1 MTNRPKVAILST
13 WNEICGIAHF
23 TKGIK
28 EGLESEGYDVEV
40 LPTPRMILGNAKDGA
55 EREAAESYCR
65 YLSER
70 INGFDHVNI
79 QFEPGILAPDMM
91 TAMKRFKIITKDA
104 KSLSVTWHYLG
115 RRKSTSR
122 KEIARLMS
130 KGKIRY
136 ALALRRSEKALN
148 RAWDYLFETIEDM
161 SSDTIASRLKRKL
174 EGRRKIPVTHIVHT
188 KRDQHLARA
197 IFNGDIYRAETIEK
211 KIGAETNDKKKAKLE
226 KELKK
231 LKLAVQPIYATPLT
245 YFSKDTKATF
255 VDRLSTSDLKSVLP
269 AQKNDDTRYVGVFGF
284 FSGYKGFETAI
295 DAIDS
300 LPPNYELLM
309 FSSVHESTLRIESRR
324 DEYLGEL
331 YDHLKKRDKSIR
343 GRNADKAIQK
353 SKLLAKIDGKNGKS
367 TKEAKELMDKTFEK
381 KKALSDR
388 VHFLGAVSD
397 DDLVLGM
404 MLCDAVLFPYIN
416 SPHTASGPM
425 AQAIEL
431 DRRIFA
437 SRNIQFVELAKFHKN
452 HFEFCD
458 IGNSIEYAQ
467 KIPRMTEDRTERD
480 VHGYRV
486 IDYPERERENDMARA
501 ITLYEK
507 AIAHK

>member
-1 MTNRPKVAILST
+1 MTNKPRVAILST

-28 EGLESEGYDVEV
+28 DGLESQGYDVEV
-40 LPTPRMILGNAKDGA
+40 LPTPRMILGNATDGA
-55 EREAAESYCR
+55 EKLAAESYCR
-65 YLSER
+65 HLGQR
-70 INGFDHVNI
+70 IKEFDHVNI
-79 QFEPGILAPDMM
+79 QFEPGILANDMM
-91 TAMKRFKIITKDA
+91 TAMKRFKIITKHA
-104 KSLSVTWHYLG
+104 KSMSITWHYLG
-115 RRKSTSR
+115 RRLKTPAS
-122 KEIARLMS
+122 EIARLMS
-130 KGKIRY
+130 RGKVRY
-136 ALALRRSEKALN
+136 ALALKRSEKTLN
-148 RAWDYLFETIEDM
+148 NSWDFLF
-161 SSDTIASRLKRKL
+161 DTIDSLGK
-174 EGRRKIPVTHIVHT
+174 KIPISHIVHT
-188 KRDQHLARA
+188 KRDQHLASS
-197 IFNGDIYRAETIEK
+197 IFNGDIYKIDTKENELQNAKTDQERA
-211 KIGAETNDKKKAKLE
+211 KISKVLT
-226 KELKK
+226 K
-231 LKLAVQPIYATPLT
+231 LKRGLQPVHATPLT
-245 YFSKDTKATF
+245 YLSEDTKAGF
-255 VDRLSTSDLKSVLP
+255 VDKLKNSDLKDVLP
-269 AQKNDDTRYVGVFGF
+269 TQKSEDTRYVGVFGF

-331 YDHLKKRDKSIR
+331 YDHLKKRDRKIR
-343 GRNADKAIQK
+343 GLNAKKAITK
-353 SKLLAKIDGKNGKS
+353 SKLLTRIDGKKGSS

-437 SRNIQFVELAKFHKN
+437 SRNIQFVELAKFHET

-486 IDYPERERENDMARA
+486 IDYPKRERENDMARA
-501 ITLYEK
+501 ISLYEK

>member
-1 MTNRPKVAILST
+1 MTNKPKVAILST

-28 EGLESEGYDVEV
+28 QGLESEGYDVEV

-65 YLSER
+65 YLGER
-70 INGFDHVNI
+70 VKEFDHVNI
-79 QFEPGILAPDMM
+79 QFEPGIFAPDMM
-91 TAMKRFKIITKDA
+91 TAMKRFKIITKHA
-104 KSLSVTWHYLG
+104 KNLSITWHYLG

-122 KEIARLMS
+122 KEILRLMS

-136 ALALRRSEKALN
+136 AMALTRSEKALN
-148 RAWDYLFETIEDM
+148 KAWDYLFDTIEDM
-161 SSDTIASRLKRKL
+161 GSNSIFGKNR
-174 EGRRKIPVTHIVHT
+174 IPVTHIVHT

-197 IFNGDIYRAETIEK
+197 IFNGDIYNVKTLENRLERAKTDQEKQKIES
-211 KIGAETNDKKKAKLE
+211 KLE
-226 KELKK
+226 KAKRRF
-231 LKLAVQPIYATPLT
+231 QPVYTTPLT
-245 YFSKDTKATF
+245 YFSDETKATF
-255 VDRLSTSDLKSVLP
+255 VDKLAQSDLKNVLP
-269 AQKNDDTRYVGVFGF
+269 AQKSDDTRYVGVFGF

-331 YDHLKKRDKSIR
+331 YDHLKKRDRKIR
-343 GRNADKAIQK
+343 QGNAEKAVTK
-353 SKLLAKIDGKNGKS
+353 SKLLTKIDGKKGKS
-367 TKEAKELMDKTFEK
+367 SQDAIDLMDKTFQK
-381 KKALSDR
+381 KKTLSDR

-437 SRNIQFVELAKFHKN
+437 SRNIQFVELAKFHEN

-467 KIPRMTEDRTERD
+467 KIPLMTQDRTERD

-486 IDYPERERENDMARA
+486 IDYPERERKNDMARA
-501 ITLYEK
+501 VTLYEK